1 MALISNPN
9 NFFCENHFV
18 FIENKILL
26 KCSDNLSALTKEDLP
41 DENLLRKLMKEQL
54 VCDWFTEKEYNY
66 SAWFLEKD
74 APLPSGTLAINFR
87 QFFWDAKDL
96 LSGNENVFEKMV
108 SLACR
113 AHGLLLLRQTYRFCP
128 ACGKP
133 LLDDEHFTAK
143 KCSKC
148 GSLLFPRI
156 EPAIIVLV
164 KKEDKILL
172 AKNKNSV
179 TGHYSCIAG
188 FVEQGENLEQAVHR
202 EVYEE
207 TGLKIK
213 NLRYAGSQAWPFP
226 DQLMLA
232 YYADWES
239 GQIKIQEEEL
249 ESAEWFSYENLPSPL
264 SPPGSAAY
272 NLIFNQFDK

>member
-1 MALISNPN
+1 M
-9 NFFCENHFV
+9 
-18 FIENKILL
+18 
-26 KCSDNLSALTKEDLP
+26 
-41 DENLLRKLMKEQL
+41 
-54 VCDWFTEKEYNY
+54 
-66 SAWFLEKD
+66 
-74 APLPSGTLAINFR
+74 
-87 QFFWDAKDL
+87 
-96 LSGNENVFEKMV
+96 
-108 SLACR
+108 
-113 AHGLLLLRQTYRFCP
+113 
-128 ACGKP
+128 
-133 LLDDEHFTAK
+133 
-143 KCSKC
+143 
-148 GSLLFPRI
+148 
-156 EPAIIVLV
+156 
-164 KKEDKILL
+164 
-172 AKNKNSV
+172 

-249 ESAEWFSYENLPSPL
+249 ESAEWFSYEKLPSPL

-272 NLIFNQFDK
+272 NLIFNQFGK